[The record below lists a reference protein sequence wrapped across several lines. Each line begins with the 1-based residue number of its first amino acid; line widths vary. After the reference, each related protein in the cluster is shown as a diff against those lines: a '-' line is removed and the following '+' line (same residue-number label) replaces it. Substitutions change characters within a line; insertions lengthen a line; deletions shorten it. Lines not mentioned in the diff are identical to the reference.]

1 MGATPRAFD
10 AVCCAR
16 TFGMACASACLVALV
31 ACGDANIGLF
41 PDEPPDAEVSE
52 SAVYDAPLEAT
63 PDEEVDNGPT
73 CGSGASCPPETP
85 RCEPALMVCVEC
97 VADSDCAGRTES
109 KCNRVTDK
117 CELPCSTDADCDPP
131 DICDDRQGI
140 CADCRSDAECA
151 GTREP
156 RCLVEQCVEC
166 LSDADCAFDQHCWQ
180 HACVVCVTN
189 ADCPRDA
196 SCATTHVCN

>member
-1 MGATPRAFD
+1 MCRAFTL
-10 AVCCAR
+10 R
-16 TFGMACASACLVALV
+16 TAGAAGCLVVLV
-31 ACGDANIGLF
+31 ACGDGDVGLF
-41 PDEPPDAEVSE
+41 PDETADAAIRE
-52 SAVYDAPLEAT
+52 SPASDASFET
-63 PDEEVDNGPT
+63 TSDEEIDSGRA
-73 CGSGASCPPETP
+73 CGSSVSCPPETP

-97 VADSDCAGRTES
+97 VADSDCVGRTES

-117 CELPCSTDADCDPP
+117 CELPCASDTDCHAP
-131 DICDDRQGI
+131 DICDESQGI
-140 CADCRSDAECA
+140 CADCRSDAQCA
-151 GTREP
+151 GTSEP

-166 LSDADCAFDQHCWQ
+166 LSDADCAFGQHCWQ